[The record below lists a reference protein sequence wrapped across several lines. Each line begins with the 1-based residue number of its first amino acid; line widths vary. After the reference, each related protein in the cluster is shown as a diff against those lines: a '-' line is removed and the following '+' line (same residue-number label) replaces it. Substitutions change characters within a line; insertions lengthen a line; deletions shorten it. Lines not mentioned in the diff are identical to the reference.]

1 MPIGRP
7 QVVSLIDA
15 QVGLMRK
22 SAKARLA
29 MACPKK
35 GERLKV
41 TEQFRAKVLGVASQL
56 LIFGRHRSRARR
68 RTEPSHQRPWTSREP
83 DTCWCVGNWVRKPG
97 RKSYGLPRRD
107 RACLGDRFNVL
118 AWAIQHSEH
127 WSRCCLG
134 GRIARMGPPM
144 PVSGRSGFLPQDR
157 RAWLLAIGKRL
168 RAEYAA
174 VEEPL
179 PERLAALLK
188 QLEEPSAANVATTAM
203 RRP

>member
-1 MPIGRP
+1 
-7 QVVSLIDA
+7 
-15 QVGLMRK
+15 
-22 SAKARLA
+22 
-29 MACPKK
+29 
-35 GERLKV
+35 
-41 TEQFRAKVLGVASQL
+41 
-56 LIFGRHRSRARR
+56 
-68 RTEPSHQRPWTSREP
+68 
-83 DTCWCVGNWVRKPG
+83 
-97 RKSYGLPRRD
+97 
-107 RACLGDRFNVL
+107 
-118 AWAIQHSEH
+118 
-127 WSRCCLG
+127 
-134 GRIARMGPPM
+134 MGPPM

>member
-1 MPIGRP
+1 
-7 QVVSLIDA
+7 
-15 QVGLMRK
+15 MRK

-29 MACPKK
+29 MACPKT

-56 LIFGRHRSRARR
+56 LIFGRHLSRARR

-97 RKSYGLPRRD
+97 RKSYDLPRRD

-203 RRP
+203 RRQ